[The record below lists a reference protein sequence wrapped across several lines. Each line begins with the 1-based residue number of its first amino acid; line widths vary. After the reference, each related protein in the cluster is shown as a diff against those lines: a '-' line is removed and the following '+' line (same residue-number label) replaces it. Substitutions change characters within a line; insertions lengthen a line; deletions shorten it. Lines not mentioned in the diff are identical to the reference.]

1 MKEKCAYCDKDSVYR
16 FKGET
21 PACIT
26 HYNRLYRYGDAHY
39 KRKTNKYRIEGES
52 TYLTT
57 NQGIEFVIDTED
69 HDKIKGSTWVANQSG
84 GYLVARKN
92 NKNIRLHR
100 VLMGVQNDPEAIVD
114 HINGDVTDNRK
125 QNLRITTHQEN
136 CQNTTYH
143 KGTEVKYPGVSR
155 TPDLKKYRARIM
167 VDGKEIYLGR
177 FDNQE
182 DAIEVRKKAEKKYF
196 GKHSYHKRKTITS

>member
-1 MKEKCAYCDKDSVYR
+1 MLYR
-16 FKGET
+16 YKGKT
-21 PACIT
+21 PLCQR
-26 HYNRLYRYGDAHY
+26 HYNRVYKYGDPHY
-39 KRKTNKYRIEGES
+39 RRQTNKFVEEGEV
-52 TYLTT
+52 TRLWT
-57 NQGIEFVIDTED
+57 NQGVEFLIDTED

-92 NKNIRLHR
+92 NKTIRLHR

-155 TPDLKKYRARIM
+155 TQDLKKYRARIM

-182 DAIEVRKKAEKKYF
+182 DAIKVRKEAEKKYF

>member
-1 MKEKCAYCDKDSVYR
+1 M
-16 FKGET
+16 
-21 PACIT
+21 
-26 HYNRLYRYGDAHY
+26 LYRYKGKTPLCQRHYHRVYKYGDPHY
-39 KRKTNKYRIEGES
+39 KRQTNKFEEEGAV
-52 TYLTT
+52 TRLWT
-57 NQGIEFVIDTED
+57 NQGVEFLIDTED

-92 NKNIRLHR
+92 NKIIRLHR

-155 TPDLKKYRARIM
+155 TQDLKKYRARIM

-182 DAIEVRKKAEKKYF
+182 DAIKVRKEAEKKYF